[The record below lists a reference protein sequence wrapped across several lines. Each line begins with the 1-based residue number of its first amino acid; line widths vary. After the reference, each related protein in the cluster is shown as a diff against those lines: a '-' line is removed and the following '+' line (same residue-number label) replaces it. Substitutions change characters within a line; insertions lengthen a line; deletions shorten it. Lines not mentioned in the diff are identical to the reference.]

1 MADYDVVVIGA
12 GCGGLSAGSI
22 LARQGRKVL
31 VVEQQDRVGGCC
43 STFDREGFKFDVGA
57 SVVEVIHPIETAFN
71 ELGTSFFKECDLI
84 PVDPIYSYIE
94 PDGNHIDYPVSIEE
108 TRKVY
113 EKIDPHDAESWTKM
127 TDYFF
132 DMINKLIKVY
142 AVNPANNPLDMIK
155 MVMKYPGMLK
165 FIPLFFRSYQ
175 DVLEKYF
182 RNPVILETMA
192 FQSYYVGLPPEL
204 CPGYVALIPYSEHE
218 GIYYPRGGMIKIP
231 QAFQRVGE
239 SFGMEV
245 RMQTLI
251 DKVLVRNRRVE
262 GVRLSDGTEI
272 SCDIVVSDTHALNLY
287 FKLIGEE
294 HLPLLP
300 KLGLKTIKPSMGSPM
315 IYLGLD
321 YKPPLTA
328 HHSLTIESMD
338 LMNDYWWNY
347 HLKGKLPSQP
357 FSLICW
363 TSDTDPGMAPE
374 GMHVLN
380 IMNVGPYHLADT
392 TWDAE
397 RKVLADRVI
406 EYLDGFA
413 VPGLADHVVYQ
424 EVCTPPDME
433 KMLLN
438 PEGSIYGINMDLP
451 NSVVFRPS
459 SKSKA
464 IKGLYLTGASTH
476 PGGGVPTVTASGY
489 VAAKLIEKY
498 EK

>member
-43 STFDREGFKFDVGA
+43 STFDRDGFKFDVGA

-71 ELGTSFFKECDLI
+71 ELGTSFFDECDLI

-142 AVNPANNPLDMIK
+142 AVNPANTPLDMLK
-155 MVMKYPGMLK
+155 MVIKYPGMLK
-165 FIPLFFRSYQ
+165 FIPLFFKSYQ

-182 RNPVILETMA
+182 KNPIILETMA

-239 SFGMEV
+239 KYGMEI
-245 RMQTLI
+245 RMSTLI

-272 SCDIVVSDTHALNLY
+272 SCKVVVSDTHALNLY

-300 KLGLKTIKPSMGSPM
+300 KIGLKSIKPSMGSPM

-374 GMHVLN
+374 GMHLLQDSGRPGHRLPRRLRGAGLE
-380 IMNVGPYHLADT
+380 GPRGLQGGLHPAGYGADAAQPGREHLRHQHGPAQ
-392 TWDAE
+392 
-397 RKVLADRVI
+397 L
-406 EYLDGFA
+406 G
-413 VPGLADHVVYQ
+413 
-424 EVCTPPDME
+424 
-433 KMLLN
+433 
-438 PEGSIYGINMDLP
+438 DLP
-451 NSVVFRPS
+451 AFVQVQGHQGPLPDRRLHPSRRRRAHRDRFR
-459 SKSKA
+459 
-464 IKGLYLTGASTH
+464 LR
-476 PGGGVPTVTASGY
+476 GGQAHREVREVRVRRLKDG
-489 VAAKLIEKY
+489 
-498 EK
+498 